1 MINEA
6 ARILEEGI
14 AVRASDIDVI
24 WTYGYGWPVWRGGP
38 CFYADLI
45 GAQKICD
52 ALDRITP
59 TLPATPS
66 LNPAKLLRD
75 LAANGRKFADL
86 KTRA

>member
-24 WTYGYGWPVWRGGP
+24 WTYGFGWPVWRGGP

-45 GAQKICD
+45 GAKKICD
-52 ALDRITP
+52 ALDHYAALTGDSQ
-59 TLPATPS
+59 LK
-66 LNPAKLLRD
+66 PAKLLRE
-75 LAANGRKFADL
+75 LAANGTKFADL
-86 KTRA
+86 KTRV